1 MSRDKN
7 DTNQSS
13 NMGVPAMEPDG
24 TIESNWTEV
33 VEQFDQMNLREPLLR
48 GIYGYGF
55 ERPSAIQQR
64 AIKPC
69 ILGRDVIAQAQSGTG
84 KTATF
89 AISILQQLDMDFK
102 ECQALIL
109 APTRELAQQIQ
120 KVVLALGDYMGVGC
134 HACIGG
140 TNVRDDIKRLES
152 GVQIVVG
159 TPGRVYDMLN
169 RSALRSKS
177 IKMFVL
183 DEADEMLSRGFKEQI
198 YDVFT
203 TMPQNIQVILLSAT
217 MPGDVLEVTTKF
229 MNDPVKILV
238 KKEELTLEGI
248 RQFYVTVERE
258 DWKLDTLCDL
268 YETLTITQAVIFCN
282 TRRKVD
288 WLTEKMRGRDFTVS
302 AMHGDM
308 DQKERDVIMKEFR
321 TGSSRVLITTDLLA
335 RGIDV
340 QQVSLVIN
348 YDLPNNRENYI
359 HRIGRGGRFGR
370 KGVAINFVTDDDR
383 RTLRDI
389 EQFYNT
395 TVQEMPMNVAD
406 LI

>member
-1 MSRDKN
+1 
-7 DTNQSS
+7 
-13 NMGVPAMEPDG
+13 MEPDG
-24 TIESNWTEV
+24 TIESNWNEV
-33 VEQFDQMNLREPLLR
+33 VDQFDQMNLREPLLR

-69 ILGRDVIAQAQSGTG
+69 ILGHDVIAQAQSGTG

-89 AISILQQLDMDFK
+89 AISILQQIDVDSK

-120 KVVLALGDYMGVGC
+120 KVVLALGDYMGVTC

-140 TNVRDDIKRLES
+140 TNVRDDMKRLEA
-152 GVQIVVG
+152 GAQIVVG

-217 MPGDVLEVTTKF
+217 MPSEVLEVTTKF

-258 DWKLDTLCDL
+258 EWKLDTLCDL

-395 TVQEMPMNVAD
+395 QVQEMPMNVAD